1 MTELVMERE
10 MATAIDHHNGNH
22 DHDHSH
28 DDHQHHNDD
37 IDVFGFW
44 IYIMTDCVLF
54 ATLFAA
60 YSVLEGATF
69 SGPTLKQLISL
80 PYVLTE
86 TMCLLASSF
95 TYGLVMLSIYKHKRN
110 FALFWLTLTFFLG
123 LSFVGLEVHEFIH
136 LYSDGHSWH
145 VSAALSAFFT
155 LVGTHGT
162 HVSIGLI
169 WMALMICQLAK
180 YGVTPQINKRLTYL
194 GLFWHFLDIVW
205 IFVFT
210 IVYLMGAI

>member
-1 MTELVMERE
+1 MTTTTL
-10 MATAIDHHNGNH
+10 DHHDHHH
-22 DHDHSH
+22 DTDS
-28 DDHQHHNDD
+28 

-60 YSVLEGATF
+60 YAVLGTANF
-69 SGPTLKQLISL
+69 NGPTLKQLISL
-80 PYVLTE
+80 PYVLGE
-86 TMCLLASSF
+86 TMFLLASSF
-95 TYGLVMLSIYKHKRN
+95 TYGLAMLGVYKKSR
-110 FALFWLTLTFFLG
+110 ARAVFWLLVTFVLG
-123 LSFVGLEVHEFIH
+123 LSFVIMEVREFMH
-136 LYSDGHSWH
+136 LYADGNSWH
-145 VSAALSAFFT
+145 VSAALSSFFT

-169 WMALMICQLAK
+169 WMAFMMFQLLK
-180 YGVTPQINKRLTYL
+180 YGTSAPINRRLTYL

-210 IVYLMGAI
+210 IVYLMGVI